1 MAMVETGGPDT
12 SRMLAGQAFADDDLQ
27 ACRRHAEAAF
37 RGYRDRGDLPSAAR
51 MAMLLATL
59 HGGSLGNRAA
69 EQGWLERARRT
80 LEKVGPCVEW
90 GYLELALMAC
100 DRPDAIELERSAER
114 ALDIAL
120 EFGDHDLEVCA
131 LADGGLALITQ
142 GRVQEGFERLDA
154 AMTALTAGEV
164 HDPGIA
170 GKSFCSLLSGCDR
183 AGDIARAEEWT
194 RIIGEMVTGPTGG
207 RPVVLVT
214 HCLLAYGSVLAAAG
228 RWDEADTVMTTAL
241 GPTASK
247 SLGHRIE
254 ITCNLARIRVEQGRV
269 EEAAALLA
277 PYEDQVVACEPS
289 ALVQLR
295 KGDAAL
301 AAAIARRGLKELAGD
316 ALRGGPL
323 LSRLVE
329 AELMLGD
336 VDAAASAADSL
347 SELATAA
354 ESVAIAAQAGSVS
367 GRELRWPAAITPR
380 PSPSSRPCARAA
392 LDRSMAAADGHRPH
406 RARRSARR
414 AGRHRGAR
422 SGRPAPRRR
431 SSSGWAP
438 APAPTV
444 SRLCSVAS
452 EPRRRRGRETAKTGP
467 WRRSAHGRPRCSA
480 SSQAGH
486 TNAEIA
492 KRLYISPKTAEH
504 HVSRVLSKLGVRTR
518 AEAAALAAAR
528 PAYPLTPYRG

>member
-1 MAMVETGGPDT
+1 MAMVETGDPDT

-27 ACRRHAEAAF
+27 AGRRHAEAAF
-37 RGYRDRGDLPSAAR
+37 RGYRDQGDLPSAAR
-51 MAMLLATL
+51 MAIDLASL
-59 HGGSLGNRAA
+59 HASSLGNRAA
-69 EQGWLERARRT
+69 AQGWLERARRT

-90 GYLELALMAC
+90 GYLELAFMAC
-100 DRPDAIELERSAER
+100 DRPDAIELERSAQR

-120 EFGDHDLEVCA
+120 EFGDHDLEVRA

-142 GRVQEGFERLDA
+142 GKVHEGFARLDA

-164 HDPGIA
+164 QDPGIA

-254 ITCNLARIRVEQGRV
+254 ITCNLARIRAEQGRL

-277 PYEDQVVACEPS
+277 PYEDQVAACEPA
-289 ALVQLR
+289 ALVHLR
-295 KGDAAL
+295 TGDAAL

-316 ALRGGPL
+316 ALRGGAL
-323 LSRLVE
+323 LTRLVE
-329 AELMLGD
+329 AEIALGD
-336 VDAAASAADSL
+336 LDAAAASANSL
-347 SELATAA
+347 SALAAAA
-354 ESVAIAAQAGSVS
+354 ESVPIAAQAGLCH
-367 GRELRWPAAITPR
+367 GRVAMARGNHTGAVAELEAVCALLSTGTWPLLMGTARTELAEALAAQGDTPAAIGE
-380 PSPSSRPCARAA
+380 ARAA
-392 LDRSMAAADGHRPH
+392 AAIFERLGARAGTDRVAALLRSLGATAPARSRDGQD
-406 RARRSARR
+406 RAVGSLSARE
-414 AGRHRGAR
+414 AEVL
-422 SGRPAPRRR
+422 S
-431 SSSGWAP
+431 
-438 APAPTV
+438 
-444 SRLCSVAS
+444 LI
-452 EPRRRRGRETAKTGP
+452 
-467 WRRSAHGRPRCSA
+467 
-480 SSQAGH
+480 QAGH

-528 PAYPLTPYRG
+528 PSSP